1 MDDCGRRTHYSVA
14 AVVDQCGQT
23 RAADCG
29 LSAVLMTN
37 PLHQTWDAEFQE
49 SKPSIITSIQQGAM
63 DSVTFHVYSC
73 SVTSGTIKNR
83 FLPHPSPPLH
93 AMERFSTPWIQ
104 HEY

>member
-1 MDDCGRRTHYSVA
+1 MDDCGRKTHYSVA

-49 SKPSIITSIQQGAM
+49 SKP
-63 DSVTFHVYSC
+63 
-73 SVTSGTIKNR
+73 
-83 FLPHPSPPLH
+83 FL
-93 AMERFSTPWIQ
+93 
-104 HEY
+104 